1 MTNTGSEWP
10 GRLCLVLG
18 GLALAVA
25 LLEGALWAAA
35 LVVRVSG
42 RPLPIT
48 LASEGRRV
56 LATGDSNTYGLYL
69 EPEQAYPLVFER
81 LWNARHPE
89 HPVEVLNVGYP
100 GTNTSRLRNALP
112 RFLESAKPDVVTI
125 MVGANDFWT
134 EPEPVPR
141 DVEASPEHG
150 GPSWLWRHSRVY
162 RLLYMGRRAAAIT
175 LEGRVR
181 FAEGAPPRGRHRTIP
196 DASRA
201 DRSRVAPSHGACRL
215 GRGDA
220 PQPGWDRGA
229 GPSVRRRTGVRDV
242 SVRERSL
249 PPRERVDPERRC
261 RRWRASRRRGSVAG
275 SALSGERLS
284 RAVLS

>member
-69 EPEQAYPLVFER
+69 EPEQANPLVFER

-181 FAEGAPPRGRHRTIP
+181 FAEGAPPPRE
-196 DASRA
+196 AS
-201 DRSRVAPSHGACRL
+201 DDSRR
-215 GRGDA
+215 
-220 PQPGWDRGA
+220 QPGRSISSGA
-229 GPSVRRRTGVRDV
+229 IARCLQARSRRRTATWLGSR
-242 SVRERSL
+242 SWSERTA
-249 PPRERVDPERRC
+249 PNRC
-261 RRWRASRRRGSVAG
+261 S
-275 SALSGERLS
+275 
-284 RAVLS
+284 